1 MSALAGPSS
10 SSPPTSSSLADKRQ
24 QRLQKLKELN
34 KKRVEAI
41 RQNHQEVVEEYK
53 KAQLPKNWAKKQEFV
68 DYKLQEEIEREEA
81 KKKGLDH
88 DRLKMLNIQADEAE
102 KAERRRQA
110 KKNVDPGF
118 SGYEAATARQYNR
131 QVKNI
136 KPDMEEYEEVKKT
149 LGDKAFYPKLEDMFD
164 PAFKDTKEGID
175 RMVEDLDKQLEKR
188 GKYSR
193 RRRYDDDA
201 DIDFINERNR
211 NFNKKLDRFYG
222 QYTTEIKQ
230 NLERGTAV

>member
-10 SSPPTSSSLADKRQ
+10 SSPSTSSSLADKRQ

-131 QVKNI
+131 QVKDI